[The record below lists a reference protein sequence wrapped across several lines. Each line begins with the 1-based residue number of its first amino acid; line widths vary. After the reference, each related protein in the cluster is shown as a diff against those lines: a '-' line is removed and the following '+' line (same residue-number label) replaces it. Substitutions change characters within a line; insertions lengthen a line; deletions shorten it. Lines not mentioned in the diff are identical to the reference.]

1 LMVIKE
7 KSNWLIALEQ
17 LNKMKSN
24 FKGNIMYELSKE
36 ELIARIQEL
45 QIERD
50 EILSLYLTA
59 SRLLTDTNNYI
70 ATLWSDKA
78 DLQEE
83 IIVLKESKKIN
94 FSVQE
99 EFANIKAELR
109 ELDEKKKGENNTME
123 NQNDKNL

>member
-1 LMVIKE
+1 
-7 KSNWLIALEQ
+7 
-17 LNKMKSN
+17 
-24 FKGNIMYELSKE
+24 MYESSKE

-50 EILSLYLTA
+50 EILSLYLTT
-59 SRLLTDTNNYI
+59 SSLLTDTNNYI

-94 FSVQE
+94 FNVQE

-109 ELDEKKKGENNTME
+109 QLDEKKKGENNTME

>member
-1 LMVIKE
+1 
-7 KSNWLIALEQ
+7 
-17 LNKMKSN
+17 
-24 FKGNIMYELSKE
+24 MYDELSKE

-50 EILSLYLTA
+50 ELLSLYLTT

-94 FSVQE
+94 FNVQE

-109 ELDEKKKGENNTME
+109 ELDEEKKTKSSDEENF
-123 NQNDKNL
+123 

>member
-1 LMVIKE
+1 
-7 KSNWLIALEQ
+7 
-17 LNKMKSN
+17 
-24 FKGNIMYELSKE
+24 MYELSKEE

-50 EILSLYLTA
+50 EILSLYLTT

-94 FSVQE
+94 FNVQE

-109 ELDEKKKGENNTME
+109 ELDEKKKGESSDDEE
-123 NQNDKNL
+123 NF

>member
-1 LMVIKE
+1 
-7 KSNWLIALEQ
+7 
-17 LNKMKSN
+17 
-24 FKGNIMYELSKE
+24 MYELSKK
-36 ELIARIQEL
+36 ELSARIQEL

-50 EILSLYLTA
+50 EILSLYLTT
-59 SRLLTDTNNYI
+59 SSLLTETNNYI

>member
-1 LMVIKE
+1 
-7 KSNWLIALEQ
+7 
-17 LNKMKSN
+17 
-24 FKGNIMYELSKE
+24 MYELSKE

-94 FSVQE
+94 FNVQE

>member
-1 LMVIKE
+1 
-7 KSNWLIALEQ
+7 
-17 LNKMKSN
+17 
-24 FKGNIMYELSKE
+24 MYELSKK
-36 ELIARIQEL
+36 ELTARIQEL

-50 EILSLYLTA
+50 ELLSLYLTT
-59 SRLLTDTNNYI
+59 SSLLTDTNNYI

-94 FSVQE
+94 FNVQE

>member
-1 LMVIKE
+1 
-7 KSNWLIALEQ
+7 
-17 LNKMKSN
+17 
-24 FKGNIMYELSKE
+24 MYELSKEE

-50 EILSLYLTA
+50 EILSLYLTT

-94 FSVQE
+94 FNVQE

>member
-1 LMVIKE
+1 
-7 KSNWLIALEQ
+7 
-17 LNKMKSN
+17 
-24 FKGNIMYELSKE
+24 MYELSKE

-50 EILSLYLTA
+50 EILSLYLTT

-94 FSVQE
+94 FNVQE

>member
-1 LMVIKE
+1 
-7 KSNWLIALEQ
+7 
-17 LNKMKSN
+17 
-24 FKGNIMYELSKE
+24 MYELSKE
-36 ELIARIQEL
+36 ELSARIQEL

-50 EILSLYLTA
+50 EILSLYLTT
-59 SRLLTDTNNYI
+59 SSLLTDTNNYI

>member
-1 LMVIKE
+1 
-7 KSNWLIALEQ
+7 
-17 LNKMKSN
+17 
-24 FKGNIMYELSKE
+24 MYELSKE

-50 EILSLYLTA
+50 EILSLYLTT
-59 SRLLTDTNNYI
+59 SSLLTDTNNYI

-94 FSVQE
+94 FNVQE

>member
-1 LMVIKE
+1 
-7 KSNWLIALEQ
+7 
-17 LNKMKSN
+17 
-24 FKGNIMYELSKE
+24 MYELNKE

-50 EILSLYLTA
+50 ELLSLYLTA
-59 SRLLTDTNNYI
+59 SSLLTDTNNYI

>member
-1 LMVIKE
+1 
-7 KSNWLIALEQ
+7 
-17 LNKMKSN
+17 
-24 FKGNIMYELSKE
+24 MYELSKE
-36 ELIARIQEL
+36 ELTARIQEL

-94 FSVQE
+94 FNVQE

-109 ELDEKKKGENNTME
+109 ELEEKKKGEINTME